1 MTILLAVFAAVLGA
15 VTGSFLNACIH
26 RMPRGVSLLNPKRS
40 FCPACEKTIPW
51 YENLP
56 VVSWVFLR
64 GKCSGCGASI
74 SIRYPL
80 VELLTAGLFLALW
93 LKFDFPLGPAYFS
106 FVALLLAATFIDFEH
121 FIIPDEITLG
131 GAALG
136 VFLCALIPELM
147 GTTSRWTAV
156 GWSLL
161 GALAGFASVF
171 LIVELGK
178 LAFGRIRHRFSEPE
192 PFRWACD
199 GELVT
204 ISIAG
209 ETMDW
214 RDVFSRKQDKL
225 VVALEGSATLDGETI
240 SPHRLEFFYDRV
252 LLDGQPRSLES
263 ISQIEGRMSSV
274 VIPREAM
281 GFGDVKFMACI
292 GAFLGWQG
300 ALFALFAGSIV
311 GSIAGLAGLFL
322 AKDRA
327 GVRLPFGPFLAIGS
341 LIWILGGALVW
352 DLYLRLLGG
361 LLGSFF

>member
-40 FCPACEKTIPW
+40 FCPACEKTLPW

-56 VVSWVFLR
+56 VLSWVFLR
-64 GKCSGCGASI
+64 GKCSGCGATI
-74 SIRYPL
+74 SFRYPL
-80 VELLTAGLFLALW
+80 VELLTAGVFLALW
-93 LKFDFPLGPAYFS
+93 LKFGFPLGMAYFA
-106 FVALLLAATFIDFEH
+106 FAALLLAATFIDFEH

-136 VFLCALIPELM
+136 VFLCAVIPELM
-147 GTTSRWTAV
+147 GTASRWTAA

-161 GALAGFASVF
+161 GALAGFAAVF

-178 LAFGRIRHRFSEPE
+178 IAFGRIRHRFTEPE
-192 PFRWACD
+192 PFRWVCD
-199 GELVT
+199 SESVT

-214 RDVFSRKQDKL
+214 RDVFSRKKDKL
-225 VVALEGSATLDGETI
+225 VVALEGPALLDGETI
-240 SPHRLEFFYDRV
+240 SPRRLEFFYDRV

-263 ISQIEGRMSSV
+263 ISHIEGQMSSV

-311 GSIAGLAGLFL
+311 GSLAGVAGLFL

-327 GVRLPFGPFLAIGS
+327 GVRLPFGPFLAIGA
-341 LIWILGGALVW
+341 LIWLFGGALVFDW
-352 DLYLRLLGG
+352 YLRLIAG
-361 LLGSFF
+361 LVGSFF